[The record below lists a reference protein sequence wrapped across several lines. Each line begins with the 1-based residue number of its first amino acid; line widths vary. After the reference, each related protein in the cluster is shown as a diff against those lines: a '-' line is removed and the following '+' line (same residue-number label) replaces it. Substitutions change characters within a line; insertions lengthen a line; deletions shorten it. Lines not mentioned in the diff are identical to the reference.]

1 MGLSGMQYASQ
12 PMSNAGLNALISFL
26 RETGYEFVTP
36 TPATH
41 HRINSRPVAEGV
53 RPLTDIFGWSR
64 PFTRAALPAALFDKL
79 KDGAVI
85 REKDGGWVSGVR
97 ASTLQ
102 GQTVLHSAF
111 PTLSPDAVF
120 FGPDTYRF
128 TNAIRSDLRAEP
140 RKLQR
145 VLDIGCGTGAGAIAV
160 SKNAKCDEILM
171 TDINATAL
179 QLAGLNADAAGVEA
193 ISLHSDLFAN
203 VDGKFDLIVANPPY
217 LNDPL
222 QRAYR
227 HGGGE
232 LGSALSIRIAEASKD
247 RLSPGGSLLLYT
259 GSPIVGGQD
268 RFLQAIEQNFGGSDL
283 IWSYGE
289 VDPDVFGE
297 ELETE
302 AYSSVDR
309 IAAVLLT
316 ARKPGALA
324 C

>member
-1 MGLSGMQYASQ
+1 
-12 PMSNAGLNALISFL
+12 MSSAGLVELISFL
-26 RETGYEFVTP
+26 REASYEFVTP

-41 HRINSRPVAEGV
+41 NRVNSRPVQEGSEG
-53 RPLTDIFGWSR
+53 LTDIFGWSR
-64 PFTRAALPAALFDKL
+64 PFGKTALPAALFYKL
-79 KDGAVI
+79 KDGKII
-85 REKDGGWVSGVR
+85 REKNGGWVSDVR

-102 GQTVLHSAF
+102 GEILLHSAY
-111 PTLSPDAVF
+111 PTLSPNAVF

-128 TNAIRSDLRAEP
+128 ANAIRSNLRTES
-140 RKLQR
+140 RRLRR
-145 VLDIGCGTGAGAIAV
+145 VLDIGCGSGAGAIVV
-160 SKNAKCDEILM
+160 SKNARWDEMLM
-171 TDINATAL
+171 SDINEAAL
-179 QLAGLNADAAGVEA
+179 QLAALNAKAAGVEA
-193 ISLHSDLFAN
+193 IPLLSDLFTN

-232 LGSALSIRIAEASKD
+232 LGSDLSLRIAEAARD
-247 RLSPGGSLLLYT
+247 RLSPGGTLLLYT
-259 GSPIVGGQD
+259 GSPIVGGKDRLLQD
-268 RFLQAIEQNFGGSDL
+268 IEHSFGGSDL
-283 IWSYGE
+283 IWSYDE

-302 AYSSVDR
+302 AYSSADR

-316 ARKPGALA
+316 ARQPGALA

>member
-1 MGLSGMQYASQ
+1 MQHDSD
-12 PMSNAGLNALISFL
+12 PMSNAGLKALVSFL
-26 RETGYEFVTP
+26 RETRYEFVTP

-41 HRINSRPVAEGV
+41 NRINNRPAHRRAEL
-53 RPLTDIFGWSR
+53 LTDIFGWSR
-64 PFTRAALPAALFDKL
+64 PFESAVLPASLFDVL
-79 KDGAVI
+79 KDGGVI
-85 REKDGGWVSGVR
+85 REKDGGWISGVR
-97 ASTLQ
+97 ASTLHR
-102 GQTVLHSAF
+102 QTLLHSAF

-128 TNAIRSDLRAEP
+128 ANAIRSNLRAEP
-140 RKLQR
+140 RTLQR
-145 VLDIGCGTGAGAIAV
+145 ALDIGCGTGAGAIV
-160 SKNAKCDEILM
+160 ISKQATCDEILM
-171 TDINATAL
+171 TDINETAL
-179 QLAGLNADAAGVEA
+179 QFAALNADAAGVEA
-193 ISLHSDLFAN
+193 VPLNSDLFAN
-203 VDGKFDLIVANPPY
+203 VDGDFGLIVANPPY

-232 LGSALSIRIAEASKD
+232 LGSALSVRIAEAAKD

-259 GSPIVGGQD
+259 GSPIVAGRD
-268 RFLQAIEQNFGGSDL
+268 LLLRAVEQCFAGSNL
-283 IWSYGE
+283 IWSYEE

-302 AYSSVDR
+302 AYSTVDR

-316 ARKPGALA
+316 ARMPGVLE

>member
-1 MGLSGMQYASQ
+1 MSSKGLTE
-12 PMSNAGLNALISFL
+12 LISFL
-26 RETGYEFVTP
+26 REASYEFVTP

-41 HRINSRPVAEGV
+41 HRVNGRQVQGGPP
-53 RPLTDIFGWSR
+53 PLTDIFGWSR
-64 PFTRAALPAALFDKL
+64 PFDKAALPAALFDRL
-79 KDGAVI
+79 RDGKII
-85 REKDGGWVSGVR
+85 REKNGGWVSDVR

-102 GQTVLHSAF
+102 GETLLHSAF

-128 TNAIRSDLRAEP
+128 ANAIRSNLQSKPRSLR
-140 RKLQR
+140 R
-145 VLDIGCGTGAGAIAV
+145 VLDIGCGTGAGAIVV
-160 SKNAKCDEILM
+160 SKNATCDEIVM
-171 TDINATAL
+171 TDINETAL
-179 QLAGLNADAAGVEA
+179 QLAGLNAKAAGVEA
-193 ISLHSDLFAN
+193 TPLHSDLFAK
-203 VDGKFDLIVANPPY
+203 VEGQFDLIVANPPY

-232 LGSALSIRIAEASKD
+232 LGSELSLRIAEAARD
-247 RLSPGGSLLLYT
+247 RLSSGGALLLYT
-259 GSPIVGGQD
+259 GSPIVGGED
-268 RFLQAIEQNFGGSDL
+268 RLLQAIEQRFRGSDL
-283 IWSYGE
+283 IWSYDE

-302 AYSSVDR
+302 AYSSADR

-316 ARKPGALA
+316 ARKLGELA